1 MESCPL
7 VAQCICCGE
16 VVQLPDLADS
26 AADVCINCF
35 GGGDEDLEAVR
46 QTVDKKKKLNKKPAQ
61 VAGKKMAGKGVKKKA
76 SASKT
81 AEASKETASASN
93 RAAGC

>member
-1 MESCPL
+1 M
-7 VAQCICCGE
+7 
-16 VVQLPDLADS
+16 
-26 AADVCINCF
+26 
-35 GGGDEDLEAVR
+35 EAVR

-93 RAAGC
+93 RAMLK

>member
-1 MESCPL
+1 M
-7 VAQCICCGE
+7 AQCICCGE

-46 QTVDKKKKLNKKPAQ
+46 QKLTKKKLNKKPAQ

>member
-1 MESCPL
+1 M
-7 VAQCICCGE
+7 AQCICCGE

-46 QTVDKKKKLNKKPAQ
+46 QQVDKKKKLNEKPAQ

-81 AEASKETASASN
+81 AEASMETASASN

>member
-1 MESCPL
+1 M
-7 VAQCICCGE
+7 AQCICCGE

-76 SASKT
+76 SASNR
-81 AEASKETASASN
+81 AASKETASASN
-93 RAAGC
+93 RAMLK

>member
-1 MESCPL
+1 M
-7 VAQCICCGE
+7 AQCICCGE

-61 VAGKKMAGKGVKKKA
+61 AAGKDGRQRCEEESISLEDGR
-76 SASKT
+76 SLEGDGISLESCD
-81 AEASKETASASN
+81 AEVRGQKP
-93 RAAGC
+93 

>member
-1 MESCPL
+1 M
-7 VAQCICCGE
+7 AQCICCGE

-46 QTVDKKKKLNKKPAQ
+46 QKVDEKKKLNKKPAQ
-61 VAGKKMAGKGVKKKA
+61 AAGTKMAGKGVKKKA

-81 AEASKETASASN
+81 ADASKETASASN

>member
-1 MESCPL
+1 M
-7 VAQCICCGE
+7 AQCICCGE

-46 QTVDKKKKLNKKPAQ
+46 QNVDKNKLNKKPAQ
-61 VAGKKMAGKGVKKKA
+61 VAGKKMAGKGAKKKA

>member
-1 MESCPL
+1 M
-7 VAQCICCGE
+7 AQCICCGE

-46 QTVDKKKKLNKKPAQ
+46 QKVDKKKKLNKKPAQ

-76 SASKT
+76 SASNR
-81 AEASKETASASN
+81 AASKETASASN

>member
-16 VVQLPDLADS
+16 VVFFRDLADA

-35 GGGDEDLEAVR
+35 GGGDEDLEEVR
-46 QTVDKKKKLNKKPAQ
+46 QKVEKKKKLNEKPAQ
-61 VAGKKMAGKGVKKKA
+61 AAGKMAGKGVKKKA
-76 SASKT
+76 SASNR
-81 AEASKETASASN
+81 AASKETASASN
-93 RAAGC
+93 RAMLK

>member
-1 MESCPL
+1 MESCPWWRNASAA
-7 VAQCICCGE
+7 VRWSFFR
-16 VVQLPDLADS
+16 DLADT

-46 QTVDKKKKLNKKPAQ
+46 QKVDKKKKLNKKPAQ

-76 SASKT
+76 SASNR
-81 AEASKETASASN
+81 AASKETASAAN
-93 RAAGC
+93 RAMLK

>member
-1 MESCPL
+1 M
-7 VAQCICCGE
+7 AQCICCGE
-16 VVQLPDLADS
+16 VVFFRDLADA

-46 QTVDKKKKLNKKPAQ
+46 QKVDKKKKLNKKPAQ

-76 SASKT
+76 SASNR
-81 AEASKETASASN
+81 AASKETASASN
-93 RAAGC
+93 RAMLK

>member
-1 MESCPL
+1 MRTWKR
-7 VAQCICCGE
+7 CGKK
-16 VVQLPDLADS
+16 
-26 AADVCINCF
+26 
-35 GGGDEDLEAVR
+35 
-46 QTVDKKKKLNKKPAQ
+46 VDKKKKLNKKPAQ

-93 RAAGC
+93 RAMLK